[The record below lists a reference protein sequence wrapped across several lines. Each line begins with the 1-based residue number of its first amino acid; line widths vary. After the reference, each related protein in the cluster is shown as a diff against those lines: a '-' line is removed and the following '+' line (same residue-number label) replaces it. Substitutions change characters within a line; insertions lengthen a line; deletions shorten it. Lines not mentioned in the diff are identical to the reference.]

1 MHLNE
6 NKIGAVIFA
15 IGAALCVFI
24 APVAYADRADRDKPI
39 NIEAD
44 RMIADNAKKIA
55 TFEGRAVLTQGTLV
69 IRADKIIVR
78 QDESGFQYG
87 TATGHPA
94 TFRQKREGSEEFFD
108 GDALRIEYNGKTE
121 LVEFFDNA
129 HLHRDGGDDVRG
141 NYILFNQK
149 TEFFTVKSSSD
160 PKQDN
165 PSSGSGSRVTATIM
179 PKKKE
184 DPAQPPAP
192 SPAIGAPNAPA
203 SDTAGPKQQ

>member
-1 MHLNE
+1 MPLSE
-6 NKIGAVIFA
+6 NKIGEIILA
-15 IGAALCVFI
+15 IGTMLCALI
-24 APVAYADRADRDKPI
+24 TPTAYADRADRDKPI

-44 RMIADNAKKIA
+44 RMVADNAKKIA

-69 IRADKIIVR
+69 IRADKIVVR

-87 TATGHPA
+87 TATGRPA

-121 LVEFFDNA
+121 MVEFFESA

-160 PKQDN
+160 PKQD
-165 PSSGSGSRVTATIM
+165 PASGSGSRVTATIM

-184 DPAQPPAP
+184 DSAQVPAP
-192 SPAIGAPNAPA
+192 SPAIGAPNAPVR
-203 SDTAGPKQQ
+203 DTAGPK